1 MGWISVLFDPPPIT
15 VRFGEESPWRAEPP
29 PRSLEPPQLA
39 QECPGTSQT
48 PARRL
53 EAAPFTAVS
62 HLRDPPPSPS
72 HPISTANPTVRCLRP
87 MALFASLCSFD
98 HPDPLPTV
106 SPRTILTFSV
116 HAQAFAAVFGWECG
130 RQHHFPQT
138 PPPRI
143 PPFASSHPFIV
154 PFHRRSRLLI
164 PQIASS
170 LMRSHT
176 PIPALL
182 SSSARRKETPF
193 ILGAWESERRASG
206 RHCGP
211 PSPSPFPLPV

>member
-1 MGWISVLFDPPPIT
+1 MGGIGDLLEAPLST
-15 VRFGEESPWRAEPP
+15 VRFGEEPPWCAEPP
-29 PRSLEPPQLA
+29 PRPLEPPRLA

-53 EAAPFTAVS
+53 EAAPVTAVS
-62 HLRDPPPSPS
+62 HSRDPPPSPS

-87 MALFASLCSFD
+87 MALFVPSCSFD
-98 HPDPLPTV
+98 HPRDRMHL

-116 HAQAFAAVFGWECG
+116 HAQAFAAVLGRERG

-143 PPFASSHPFIV
+143 QPFASSHPFIV

-193 ILGAWESERRASG
+193 ILGVSGSERRASG
-206 RHCGP
+206 RHRGP
-211 PSPSPFPLPV
+211 PSPSPFPSSV